1 MTNRS
6 FDREALVASEQCG
19 GGGQCLLQ
27 LRIAAYAH
35 AQGVS
40 RLIVQPVEIR
50 DVNDNEPVFRSRQ
63 YAVSVS
69 ENVMST
75 SYYFEMLSLFGFKES
90 QLLPTVLSSCDID
103 FCSSFSV

>member
-1 MTNRS
+1 MFYIEGRSLMTNRS
-6 FDREALVASEQCG
+6 FDREALVASEQCGG

-75 SYYFEMLSLFGFKES
+75 SYYFEMLSLFPLKNF
-90 QLLPTVLSSCDID
+90 
-103 FCSSFSV
+103 

>member
-1 MTNRS
+1 MFYIEGRSLMTNRS

-19 GGGQCLLQ
+19 GGGGGQCLLQ
-27 LRIAAYAH
+27 LRVAAYAH

-40 RLIVQPVEIR
+40 RLIVQPVAIR

-75 SYYFEMLSLFGFKES
+75 SYYFEMLSLFPIKNF
-90 QLLPTVLSSCDID
+90 
-103 FCSSFSV
+103 

>member
-6 FDREALVASEQCG
+6 FDREALVASEQCGGGGG

-75 SYYFEMLSLFGFKES
+75 SYYFEMLSLFPLKNF
-90 QLLPTVLSSCDID
+90 CD
-103 FCSSFSV
+103 FFAVNPLEYNLNLF